1 MKISVLFSVIFLAG
15 GLDRA
20 FGELT
25 TIDGKPVAGKV
36 LSVIRKDVILLENGR
51 QVPIKLARL
60 STESQAEA
68 IREAKSQ
75 KTWDPYPAMNIQ
87 VQVATKRRPQSGS
100 WYMKT
105 MSIEPKVVITGVSSM
120 EPIPAAEAVMLIV
133 VMDTRAKYTNG
144 REKYSV
150 KSTEKLPIPA
160 ALNGARRQFDFKSSE
175 VAYDSY
181 RDNTNIGG
189 FVYKFFVFALR
200 EPETGRI
207 VNFQTNNA
215 RLQGAGQTNPD
226 IFTQILGLSQSA
238 DFPAQFE

>member
-1 MKISVLFSVIFLAG
+1 MKIHVLFSVILLAG

-20 FGELT
+20 SAELT
-25 TIDGKPVAGKV
+25 TIDGKPVSGKV
-36 LSVIRKDVILLENGR
+36 LSVIRKEVVLLENGR
-51 QVPIKLARL
+51 RVPIKLAQL
-60 STESQAEA
+60 SAESQAEA

-87 VQVATKRRPQSGS
+87 VQVATKRRAQSGS

-105 MSIEPKVVITGVSSM
+105 MSIEPKVVITGASSM
-120 EPIPAAEAVMLIV
+120 EPIPAAEAIMLII

-144 REKYSV
+144 KEKYSV
-150 KSTEKLPIPA
+150 KSMEKLPVPA
-160 ALNGARRQFDFKSSE
+160 ALNGARRQFEFKSSD

-181 RDNTNIGG
+181 RDNSNIGG

-207 VNFQTNNA
+207 VNFQTNNV
-215 RLQGAGQTNPD
+215 RLQSAGALRPE
-226 IFTQILGLSQSA
+226 IFTQVLGFHESA
-238 DFPAQFE
+238 DFPARFE